1 MQKLTKTI
9 YEPVEV
15 NSIVLEH
22 HKKVEGEPPKGYQW
36 QARRS
41 QAGVIVEPVEVE
53 AAKPA

>member
-15 NSIVLEH
+15 NSIVLDH
-22 HKKVEGEPPKGYQW
+22 HQRVEGEPPKGYQW

-53 AAKPA
+53 VAKPA